1 MASISKGITVYGRLS
16 FPVWSFKDAVDR
28 NKKSDF
34 PKADES
40 TVTPEFHLLL
50 DQVQQGETIYARH
63 TDIGENYFGGFA
75 VECGEQAFAILKGE
89 TLKSFGAQGAF
100 QHPAY

>member
-1 MASISKGITVYGRLS
+1 M
-16 FPVWSFKDAVDR
+16 DR

-50 DQVQQGETIYARH
+50 DQVQLNKFKTYVTDVFFPDILARKAAKRNQERLGPGADRPPAEGGELRT
-63 TDIGENYFGGFA
+63 
-75 VECGEQAFAILKGE
+75 
-89 TLKSFGAQGAF
+89 
-100 QHPAY
+100 